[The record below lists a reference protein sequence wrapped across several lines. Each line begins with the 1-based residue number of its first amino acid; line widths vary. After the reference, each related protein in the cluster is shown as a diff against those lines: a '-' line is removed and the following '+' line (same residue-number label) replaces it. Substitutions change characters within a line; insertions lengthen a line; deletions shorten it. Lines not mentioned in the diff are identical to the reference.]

1 MAEGRSLVSRA
12 VSALTLMALGA
23 GAGAGTVWYLRNSGP
38 DVELLTPTRAHPGEV
53 VTLKGSRFAPAPQG
67 VIVLFGDQTG
77 PVVNATADE
86 IRVAV
91 PSRAL
96 EGPKERHV
104 AVRVLVGE
112 RASLPVDLTVYA
124 EAEGV
129 AATAQQE
136 VVETVVPVAASAAPT
151 TTTPAPRVAAVSK
164 PPVATAEVP
173 AAAPPSAAPQPRPAA
188 VAQAHVPVRTP
199 SVATPAPVPQP
210 AVTHPAAEPAKA
222 PPSPAPVLAS
232 TSHTFVLE
240 RSAAVNNKRSGSS
253 LAGFDATGV
262 DLKRAPEVPGRV
274 DFEIMPSRVKAG
286 DRYTV
291 TAFLINDG
299 SKAVRIKEMFVATTR
314 NGVLSAAP
322 VPPKSRD
329 VSPRQRQ
336 VIGVFSDVWSADV
349 VAWTMDITVTSDR
362 SDVYKNQVTWK

>member
-1 MAEGRSLVSRA
+1 MVSRA
-12 VSALTLMALGA
+12 VSALVLLALGGA
-23 GAGAGTVWYLRNSGP
+23 AGAGTAWYLRNAGP
-38 DVELLTPTRAHPGEV
+38 DVELLTPTRAHPGEL

-91 PSRAL
+91 PARAL
-96 EGPKERHV
+96 EGPTERHV

-112 RASLPVDLTVYA
+112 RASSPVDLTVYA
-124 EAEGV
+124 E
-129 AATAQQE
+129 TPAQ
-136 VVETVVPVAASAAPT
+136 PASAAQETAEVAAPAATLAAPSTTPPAPRAVAAATPPNAVAAPPT
-151 TTTPAPRVAAVSK
+151 TTLPRPAVVAQVPPPAHTAPVSTPAPAPPPAVHAAAEPVK
-164 PPVATAEVP
+164 PP
-173 AAAPPSAAPQPRPAA
+173 
-188 VAQAHVPVRTP
+188 
-199 SVATPAPVPQP
+199 
-210 AVTHPAAEPAKA
+210 PAAEPVVAS
-222 PPSPAPVLAS
+222 SP
-232 TSHTFVLE
+232 HTFVLE
-240 RSAAVNNKRSGSS
+240 RSAAVNNKRAGSS
-253 LAGFDATGV
+253 LAGFDAAGV

-299 SKAVRIKEMFVATTR
+299 SKAMRIKEMFVATTR
-314 NGVLSAAP
+314 NGQLSAAP
-322 VPPKSRD
+322 VPPKNRE
-329 VSPRQRQ
+329 VNPRQRQ

-349 VAWTMDITVTSDR
+349 VAWTMDVTVTSDR

>member
-1 MAEGRSLVSRA
+1 
-12 VSALTLMALGA
+12 
-23 GAGAGTVWYLRNSGP
+23 
-38 DVELLTPTRAHPGEV
+38 V

-91 PSRAL
+91 PARAL
-96 EGPKERHV
+96 EGPAERHV
-104 AVRVLVGE
+104 AVRVLVGD
-112 RASLPVDLTVYA
+112 RASSPVDLTVYA
-124 EAEGV
+124 EAPSQPAP
-129 AATAQQE
+129 AAQETAE
-136 VVETVVPVAASAAPT
+136 VVAPPTTLAAPPA
-151 TTTPAPRVAAVSK
+151 TTPAPRVVEASK
-164 PPVATAEVP
+164 PPEATAVV
-173 AAAPPSAAPQPRPAA
+173 APPSTTLPRPAVVAQARTPAHTAPVSTPAPAPPAA
-188 VAQAHVPVRTP
+188 VA
-199 SVATPAPVPQP
+199 
-210 AVTHPAAEPAKA
+210 EPPKA
-222 PPSPAPVLAS
+222 PPATEPAVLSSP
-232 TSHTFVLE
+232 HTFVLE
-240 RSAAVNNKRSGSS
+240 RSAATNNKRAGSG
-253 LAGFDATGV
+253 LAGFDPSGV

-274 DFEIMPSRVKAG
+274 DFEILPSRVKAG

-336 VIGVFSDVWSADV
+336 IIGVFSDVWSADV

-362 SDVYKNQVTWK
+362 ADVYKNQVTWK